1 MNFDSIPSKPAGE
14 ALRLKPQRIGIVDV
28 YGGSMPSG
36 WVQWIC
42 GQYGFHYQVVYP
54 PTLDA
59 GNLAARYDVLILE
72 DGILRGGG
80 QTRES
85 SGPNPETIP
94 AEHRNKLGTIT
105 EAKTIPQ
112 LRQFLAD
119 GGTILAIG
127 SSSGL
132 GQALGLPV
140 ANALVDEKTGR
151 AAFGGELLY
160 SGRNPPGARGHRPS
174 ARLRLAGKA
183 RHLLQQQSRLIG

>member
-1 MNFDSIPSKPAGE
+1 VYWLKSPVAAGGKTYPTGTIYIAAKSSTAALLQKLAAELGLNFESILSKPAGE
-14 ALRLKPQRIGIVDV
+14 VLRLKAQRVGIVDV

-42 GQYGFHYQVVYP
+42 GQYGFNYQVVYP
-54 PTLDA
+54 PTLDS

-80 QTRES
+80 QARES

-94 AEHRNKLGTIT
+94 VEHRNKLGTIT

-112 LRQFLAD
+112 LRQFLAN

-132 GQALGLPV
+132 GQAL
-140 ANALVDEKTGR
+140 
-151 AAFGGELLY
+151 
-160 SGRNPPGARGHRPS
+160 
-174 ARLRLAGKA
+174 
-183 RHLLQQQSRLIG
+183 